1 VTVILLFALCVVSQA
16 GDLVSAPGN
25 YILSFETGSGKD
37 DTQVSSAR
45 LFVSM

>member
-1 VTVILLFALCVVSQA
+1 MLLFATCGVKQA

-25 YILSFETGSGKD
+25 YTLSFETGSGKD
-37 DTQVSSAR
+37 DTQVSSTR